1 MGTAPTHGQ
10 ENRGLDDKQ
19 INLGV
24 VQPGERPAI
33 FSDALRRLSNQAKF
47 MHSDMGRYWYS
58 MSASLNRVAADRA
71 GQLEEALVL
80 LEIDKSLLDYIN
92 SLTDQGHFDTIQTAP
107 SSSAEVPDE
116 SGGVR
121 AIVLGVGHPH
131 TGRDGSAA
139 MQEARDILLQRGST
153 PRVYRNML
161 VFFAVESRQLDNV
174 KDAMRSALA
183 WSEIV
188 RDTKRLNLTQSDE
201 ALAKA
206 KLQDAGDTLKTRVRE
221 AWCYL
226 LYPHQ
231 ESAQTDVEWTS
242 TKIPAQD
249 GLFSRASKKLVSE
262 QGIWP
267 EIGPDNLNRQLE
279 KYEWNDNDHLALKG
293 IWEYLNRY
301 IYLPRVKN
309 REALIKSIQASVAGV
324 VPGPFAYAER
334 WDDASQTYA
343 GLAIDGAMGAAVVI
357 DDESVIVRPYVAEKH
372 RKDQAQSGE
381 QPGVSEPQIP
391 SGPGEKGEP
400 KPGDE
405 PKPQRLPTRFQ
416 GTVLISADR
425 PARDMHQIVEG
436 IVQQL
441 TTIPGASLE
450 IKLEIDAEVPGGIDR
465 SKERTLIENANTL
478 GFIDKLVD

>member
-1 MGTAPTHGQ
+1 
-10 ENRGLDDKQ
+10 
-19 INLGV
+19 
-24 VQPGERPAI
+24 
-33 FSDALRRLSNQAKF
+33 
-47 MHSDMGRYWYS
+47 
-58 MSASLNRVAADRA
+58 
-71 GQLEEALVL
+71 
-80 LEIDKSLLDYIN
+80 
-92 SLTDQGHFDTIQTAP
+92 
-107 SSSAEVPDE
+107 
-116 SGGVR
+116 
-121 AIVLGVGHPH
+121 
-131 TGRDGSAA
+131 
-139 MQEARDILLQRGST
+139 
-153 PRVYRNML
+153 
-161 VFFAVESRQLDNV
+161 
-174 KDAMRSALA
+174 
-183 WSEIV
+183 
-188 RDTKRLNLTQSDE
+188 LTQSDE

-206 KLQDAGDTLKTRVRE
+206 KLQDANDTLKTRVRE

-249 GLFSRASKKLVSE
+249 GLFSRASKKLVSD

-267 EIGPDNLNRQLE
+267 EIGPDNLNRQLD
-279 KYEWNDNDHLALKG
+279 KYIWNDKDHLSLKD

-301 IYLPRVKN
+301 IYLPRIKN
-309 REALIKSIQASVAGV
+309 REALIKSVQASVAGV

-334 WDDASQTYA
+334 WDEASHTYA

-357 DDESVIVRPYVAEKH
+357 DDESVIVRPYVADKH
-372 RKDQAQSGE
+372 RTDQAQSGE
-381 QPGVSEPQIP
+381 QPGVSEPPIP
-391 SGPGEKGEP
+391 DGPGEKGEP

-405 PKPQRLPTRFQ
+405 PKAQKLPTRFQ

-441 TTIPGASLE
+441 TTIPGAAVE

-478 GFIDKLVD
+478 GFIDKHID